1 MKTRVQDRVIG
12 YAAAAVGIALVTAI
26 CALLRSHIN
35 EMTVS
40 LAMLLV
46 VLLVAA
52 QWERWPGL
60 LASVLG
66 MLCLNYFFLPP
77 IYTFTIADAKNWIA
91 LGAFFIT
98 ALTAG
103 GLSSWAKQR
112 SAEAA
117 ASRSQ
122 ARLASAYNR
131 SLLEASLDPLLT
143 IGQDC
148 KINDA
153 NAAAET
159 VTGRSRA
166 ELIGA
171 DFPDCFTER
180 EKARVA
186 CEQVF
191 RTGSIRG
198 YALELRHRDGHST
211 SVLYDGSLYRDA
223 EGHVIG
229 VVAAT
234 RPIGTYVGKPLAAPP
249 DPRVIRHLSLFAGF
263 ASLFSVAVGLLSLAG
278 LTLHNA
284 FLKSAI
290 PGQPVIKMNAAICL
304 ALLGVSL
311 WLLRKQDVAGKL
323 WGKMAAGIT
332 ALVGLLSLT
341 EHLTGWNLGIDQLLF
356 REPASDA
363 FFSVRPG
370 LIAPI
375 TALDFLLLGL
385 ALLLLDHSIS
395 WRSRRFW
402 PAQYLA
408 FLTGILAIFGLLDFI
423 LGSHIS
429 STHLALQTAV
439 TLLVLSLGLLGT
451 RTERGLASLIASST
465 AGGALIRR
473 LLPGA
478 ILLPI
483 AIGALGWRALSAGL
497 YSEWSVIAV
506 MIIAMMIPLAG
517 FAIWNGHIVNR
528 GDAERLRAEAILH
541 RRELELREAERLA
554 GMGSWWWDPKGNTVI
569 WSAGLSSVAGRDPML
584 PPPAYQE
591 HLGYFTPQSSAQL
604 DAAIQ
609 SAVQT
614 GASYALDLELLRAD
628 GVIRL
633 VTGKGEAERDA
644 RGQVVV
650 VRGTVQDVTER
661 KRAEDEIRQLARL
674 QAVVGDIGQKALRSD
689 RSGPVLDE
697 TVTLVAQALD
707 VEYCKVLE
715 LLPDGKALLL
725 RSGVGWK
732 PGLVG
737 HGTVGAGQ
745 DSQAGFTLL
754 SDQPV
759 IVEDLRTETRFSG
772 PPLLHEHGVV
782 SGMSVVIPTSQ
793 GPYGV
798 LGAHTIQLRIFSK
811 DEVNFLK
818 SVANVLG
825 MMIERER
832 TAQALQKSAEEVL
845 DLYNNAPCG
854 YHSVDQDGVLVRVN
868 DTELS
873 WLGYTREEMIG
884 KLNFSDLLTPASLAT
899 FQETFPK
906 FKAQGMIRDLE
917 FDMVRKDGTILPVLL
932 SATAITDSAGNYRMS
947 RSTIY
952 DIAARKQAENEI
964 RMLARLQSVVAEFGE
979 RALRGVPLSQTL
991 DDAAS
996 QVTQALGVDYSKIL
1010 EMLPT
1015 RDALLLIAGAGWKP
1029 GCVGHATVGLGTDS
1043 QAGYTLLSNDP
1054 VVVEDLQNEKR
1065 FAGTA
1070 LLHEHEVVSG
1080 ASVVISTSEGPY
1092 GVLAAHSRHARKFT
1106 ADEVNF
1112 LQSVA
1117 NILGSVIERNRTEA
1131 QLWRVHQAQRVLS
1144 NCNEALIRAT
1154 EESALLQKICDLIVE
1169 EAGYRL
1175 CWVGSA
1181 ENDEAKSVRAIAQA
1195 GFEGGY
1201 LGTLN
1206 MTWADTERGRGPTG
1220 TCIRTRQTVV
1230 TKNIATDPQMIPW
1243 RAEALKRGY
1252 ASSISIPLIV
1262 DSEAFGAIMIYSAE
1276 PDAFGAQ
1283 EVALLT
1289 ELASDLAFGIA
1300 TLRARAARAQNESA
1314 LKEKEEHIRL
1324 LLDSTAEA
1332 ICGVDFKGNCT
1343 WVNRAA
1349 ADMLGYREPSG
1360 LLGKSLHAVS
1370 HYRSSDGRPLPQD
1383 ECRAYRALVKGDY
1396 AHVDDEVMWRADGT
1410 FFPVEYWSHPMRRN
1424 GDTIGAVVTFL
1435 DITERKRAESEIR
1448 VLNAELEQRVVA
1460 RTAQLQAVN
1469 KELEQAR
1476 EHEIAIGFRIQQ
1488 TLLLDQPPVDVPG
1501 LRVAALTI
1509 PSQRIDGDFY
1519 IFLRHSEESLDV
1531 IVGDVMGK
1539 GIPAALLGA
1548 ATKSHFLRALS
1559 DLMALSKNGQLPE
1572 PKDVVMLAHAELVR
1586 HLIDLD
1592 SFVTLCYA
1600 RLDMGKRSL
1609 ELVDC
1614 GHTGLVH
1621 LHGKTGRSEILH
1633 GDNLPLG
1640 VREGEIY
1647 DQISVAFDPG
1657 DLLLFFSDGITEARN
1672 AAGEQFGMERLAQF
1686 VEVNGQLE
1694 PAALVESLR
1703 QAVSAFSGSDRLMDD
1718 LTSVAIRIEERQ
1730 LPIARTEADISSDLK
1745 ELCKVREFVRTFCRG
1760 RLDDDSLGALELAV
1774 NEAASNIMKHAYQ
1787 GRADQWIHL
1796 EAEAFAD
1803 HVSIQLHHLGDPF
1816 DAAKAP
1822 PATLDGTRESGYGAY
1837 IISQSV
1843 DQVRYYRDER
1853 GRNCVALVKKRNAR
1867 SQLNGNRCG

>member
-1 MKTRVQDRVIG
+1 M
-12 YAAAAVGIALVTAI
+12 
-26 CALLRSHIN
+26 
-35 EMTVS
+35 
-40 LAMLLV
+40 
-46 VLLVAA
+46 
-52 QWERWPGL
+52 
-60 LASVLG
+60 
-66 MLCLNYFFLPP
+66 
-77 IYTFTIADAKNWIA
+77 
-91 LGAFFIT
+91 
-98 ALTAG
+98 
-103 GLSSWAKQR
+103 
-112 SAEAA
+112 
-117 ASRSQ
+117 
-122 ARLASAYNR
+122 
-131 SLLEASLDPLLT
+131 
-143 IGQDC
+143 
-148 KINDA
+148 
-153 NAAAET
+153 
-159 VTGRSRA
+159 
-166 ELIGA
+166 
-171 DFPDCFTER
+171 
-180 EKARVA
+180 
-186 CEQVF
+186 
-191 RTGSIRG
+191 
-198 YALELRHRDGHST
+198 
-211 SVLYDGSLYRDA
+211 
-223 EGHVIG
+223 
-229 VVAAT
+229 
-234 RPIGTYVGKPLAAPP
+234 
-249 DPRVIRHLSLFAGF
+249 
-263 ASLFSVAVGLLSLAG
+263 
-278 LTLHNA
+278 
-284 FLKSAI
+284 
-290 PGQPVIKMNAAICL
+290 
-304 ALLGVSL
+304 
-311 WLLRKQDVAGKL
+311 
-323 WGKMAAGIT
+323 
-332 ALVGLLSLT
+332 
-341 EHLTGWNLGIDQLLF
+341 
-356 REPASDA
+356 
-363 FFSVRPG
+363 
-370 LIAPI
+370 
-375 TALDFLLLGL
+375 
-385 ALLLLDHSIS
+385 
-395 WRSRRFW
+395 
-402 PAQYLA
+402 
-408 FLTGILAIFGLLDFI
+408 
-423 LGSHIS
+423 
-429 STHLALQTAV
+429 ALQTAV

-497 YSEWSVIAV
+497 YSEWSVIAM

-517 FAIWNGHIVNR
+517 FAIWNGYIVNR

-554 GMGSWWWDPKGNTVI
+554 GMGSWWWDPKGNSCHLVRRTFAVLPAAI
-569 WSAGLSSVAGRDPML
+569 PCCPHRRTKSTWASSRRKVPRSWML
-584 PPPAYQE
+584 PYKA
-591 HLGYFTPQSSAQL
+591 
-604 DAAIQ
+604 
-609 SAVQT
+609 AVQT

-633 VTGKGEAERDA
+633 VAGKGEAERDA

-650 VRGTVQDVTER
+650 VRGTIQDVTER

-737 HGTVGAGQ
+737 HGTVGAGE

-798 LGAHTIQLRIFSK
+798 LGAHTSKLRFFSK
-811 DEVNFLK
+811 DEVNFLR

-873 WLGYTREEMIG
+873 WLGYTREEVIG

-932 SATAITDSAGNYRMS
+932 NATAITDSAGNYLMS

-952 DIAARKQAENEI
+952 DITARKQAENEI
-964 RMLARLQSVVAEFGE
+964 RMLARLQSVVAELGE
-979 RALRGVPLSQTL
+979 RALRGVPLSQML

-996 QVTQALGVDYSKIL
+996 QVAQALGVDYSKIL

-1015 RDALLLIAGAGWKP
+1015 RDALLLISGAGWKP

-1043 QAGYTLLSNDP
+1043 QAGYTLLSDDP
-1054 VVVEDLQNEKR
+1054 VVVEDLQTEKR

-1070 LLHEHEVVSG
+1070 LLHEHAVVSG

-1092 GVLAAHSRHARKFT
+1092 GVLAAHTRHRSKVSPP
-1106 ADEVNF
+1106 DEVNF

-1117 NILGSVIERNRTEA
+1117 NILGSVIERHRTEA

-1144 NCNEALIRAT
+1144 NCNQALIRAT

-1206 MTWADTERGRGPTG
+1206 ITWADTERGRGPTG

-1300 TLRARAARAQNESA
+1300 TLRARAARAKNESA
-1314 LKEKEEHIRL
+1314 LQEKEEHIRL

-1370 HYRSSDGRPLPQD
+1370 HYRSPDGRPLPQD

-1469 KELEQAR
+1469 QELEQAR

-1488 TLLLDQPPVDVPG
+1488 TLLLDQPPLDVPG

-1509 PSQRIDGDFY
+1509 P
-1519 IFLRHSEESLDV
+1519 
-1531 IVGDVMGK
+1531 
-1539 GIPAALLGA
+1539 IPADRRRFL
-1548 ATKSHFLRALS
+1548 HFS
-1559 DLMALSKNGQLPE
+1559 
-1572 PKDVVMLAHAELVR
+1572 
-1586 HLIDLD
+1586 
-1592 SFVTLCYA
+1592 
-1600 RLDMGKRSL
+1600 
-1609 ELVDC
+1609 
-1614 GHTGLVH
+1614 
-1621 LHGKTGRSEILH
+1621 
-1633 GDNLPLG
+1633 
-1640 VREGEIY
+1640 
-1647 DQISVAFDPG
+1647 
-1657 DLLLFFSDGITEARN
+1657 
-1672 AAGEQFGMERLAQF
+1672 
-1686 VEVNGQLE
+1686 
-1694 PAALVESLR
+1694 AALR
-1703 QAVSAFSGSDRLMDD
+1703 
-1718 LTSVAIRIEERQ
+1718 
-1730 LPIARTEADISSDLK
+1730 
-1745 ELCKVREFVRTFCRG
+1745 
-1760 RLDDDSLGALELAV
+1760 
-1774 NEAASNIMKHAYQ
+1774 
-1787 GRADQWIHL
+1787 
-1796 EAEAFAD
+1796 
-1803 HVSIQLHHLGDPF
+1803 
-1816 DAAKAP
+1816 
-1822 PATLDGTRESGYGAY
+1822 
-1837 IISQSV
+1837 
-1843 DQVRYYRDER
+1843 
-1853 GRNCVALVKKRNAR
+1853 
-1867 SQLNGNRCG
+1867 